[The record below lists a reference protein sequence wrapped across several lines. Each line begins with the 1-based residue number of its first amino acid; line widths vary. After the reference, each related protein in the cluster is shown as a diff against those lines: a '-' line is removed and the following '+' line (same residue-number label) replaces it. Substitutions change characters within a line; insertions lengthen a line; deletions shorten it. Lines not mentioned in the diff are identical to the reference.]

1 MEGLLARLQHA
12 SLGKKELF
20 DLLMSIDL
28 NTLETAQVPVP
39 KEQTIYSAD
48 ATLVETIVI
57 HPMSEPKAAEP
68 KEAVAEP
75 KEAIAEPKEA
85 EETIE
90 QIIFYPEVGSVLP
103 TILFPPASAPSM
115 NTNLPVSEP
124 VSDPEPE
131 HVSDPEPTP
140 EPTSASSNIMESLF
154 NLKRVT
160 AEEKT
165 GPLFTCQACQRVFK
179 RQHLLSQHHEISLSC
194 SQTLAKR
201 EEMSSNK
208 GIHQLVHDC
217 LNRASRGEEEDKNEC
232 VYCHAPFTTKES
244 QRAHFQGSASC
255 NRLALDAFKQMIL
268 AL

>member
-28 NTLETAQVPVP
+28 NTLETTQVPVP

-68 KEAVAEP
+68 K
-75 KEAIAEPKEA
+75 KEEK
-85 EETIE
+85 ETIE
-90 QIIFYPEVGSVLP
+90 QIIFYPEAGSDLP

-115 NTNLPVSEP
+115 NTNLPVSEL

-140 EPTSASSNIMESLF
+140 EPTPTSSNIMESLF
-154 NLKRVT
+154 NLKKVT
-160 AEEKT
+160 AEEKA
-165 GPLFTCQACQRVFK
+165 GPIFTCQACHRVFK

-194 SQTLAKR
+194 SQWLAQSAITS
-201 EEMSSNK
+201 ENK

-217 LNRASRGEEEDKNEC
+217 LNRASRGEEEDKQEC
-232 VYCHAPFTTKES
+232 TYCKAPFTTKES